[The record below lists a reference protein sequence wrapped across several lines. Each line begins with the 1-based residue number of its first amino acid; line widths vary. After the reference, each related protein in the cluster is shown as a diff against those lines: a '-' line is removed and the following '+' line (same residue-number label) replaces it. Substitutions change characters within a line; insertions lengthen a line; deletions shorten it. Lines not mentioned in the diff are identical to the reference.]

1 MSNPLD
7 YVVAQ
12 ITNACPPMQP
22 LHLIDEISHR
32 VVNEY
37 TEAIC
42 ALGMAASASRNIDVQ
57 LALTSA
63 ASQLRAQVEAHRAL
77 QAPVVDGPMNLA
89 DYVGQLCGCLAKA
102 PFAETGVR
110 LTVGSDEIWL
120 EAARCWRVGL
130 IVAELVRNAA
140 RHGLSGEPGGIWVEI
155 AETSD
160 RIICQVWDD
169 GRGAPTVR
177 TGRGRRLV
185 QALAADLG
193 GSVDWSFAPGGCCV
207 RLDFPKPDT
216 GLIDLRLR
224 PSEPVSHFTQPASGR
239 RFG

>member
-1 MSNPLD
+1 MSNSLD
-7 YVVAQ
+7 YVVAR
-12 ITNACPPMQP
+12 ITDACPPMQP

-42 ALGMAASASRNIDVQ
+42 ALGLAASASRNMDVQ

-63 ASQLRAQVEAHRAL
+63 ASRLRAQVEAHRAL
-77 QAPVVDGPMNLA
+77 QAPVVDGPMDLA

-110 LTVGSDEIWL
+110 LTVSSDEIWL
-120 EAARCWRVGL
+120 DAARCWRVGL

-155 AETSD
+155 AEASG
-160 RIICQVWDD
+160 RIICQVCDD

-185 QALAADLG
+185 QAIAAELG
-193 GSVDWSFAPGGCCV
+193 GTVDWTFAPGGCCV
-207 RLDFPKPDT
+207 RLDFPGPDT

-224 PSEPVSHFTQPASGR
+224 PSERVSHFSQPASGR